1 MVVLYRSRECEAD
14 HDRTERSRDKA
25 QRERERKRKRVMSA
39 AQRCVDQVAVA
50 VQQRDPGL
58 LHLGPYGGDWWEIVS
73 HRSCHS

>member
-1 MVVLYRSRECEAD
+1 MYRSRECEAD

-58 LHLGPYGGDWWEIVS
+58 LPVAVAVS
-73 HRSCHS
+73 ITTARIRR